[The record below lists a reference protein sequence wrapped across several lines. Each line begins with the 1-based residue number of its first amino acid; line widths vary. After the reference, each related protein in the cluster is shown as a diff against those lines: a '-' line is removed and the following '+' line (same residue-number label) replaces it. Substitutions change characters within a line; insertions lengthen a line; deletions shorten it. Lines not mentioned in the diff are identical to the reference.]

1 MCNFIFGNGCPSN
14 NNCCDRKPKPPV
26 IGIPGPQGPI
36 GPMGPTGPQGIMG
49 PQGPQGVQGATGA
62 TGPTGPQGATGATGP
77 QGIQGEPGAQG
88 IANARYVESADGT
101 VDAGAKIPF
110 TVTVA
115 TNGTD
120 ITYEG
125 STVTVPTAGVYMVTF
140 GATGTSA
147 GTTFGVNLFMNG
159 AEIANTKIFAVTTAG
174 NLACV
179 SKTILLTI
187 PSNATI
193 QLNNPTDSTLSLTN
207 SSITIALLNT

>member
-14 NNCCDRKPKPPV
+14 NNNCCDRRPKPPV
-26 IGIPGPQGPI
+26 IAIPGPQGPI
-36 GPMGPTGPQGIMG
+36 GPMGATGPQGIMG
-49 PQGPQGVQGATGA
+49 PQGPQGIQGV
-62 TGPTGPQGATGATGP
+62 TGATGP
-77 QGIQGEPGAQG
+77 QGIQGEPGTQG

-101 VDAGAKIPF
+101 VEAGAKIPF
-110 TVTVA
+110 TLTIA
-115 TNGTD
+115 TSGSD

-125 STVTVPTAGVYMVTF
+125 STVTVPTAGVYLVTY
-140 GATGTSA
+140 GATGTSS

-159 AEIANTKIFAVTTAG
+159 AEVANTKISAVTTAG